1 MRRVSIAATMMLALL
16 AFSVQKAWAED
27 KWEKLGERKV
37 EFKGEKDVIEVGV
50 HDGKFSHIRF
60 EVEEGDVELFKIK
73 VFFSN
78 GETFQPE
85 TGHHFKEGE
94 RTHEIE
100 LPGKARHVDKV
111 EFFYRSDHHEPAV
124 IKLQG
129 KRAD

>member
-1 MRRVSIAATMMLALL
+1 MRRISIAATMMLALL

-37 EFKGEKDVIEVGV
+37 DFKAEKDVVEVGS

-60 EVEEGDVELFKIK
+60 KVQEGDVELYKIK
-73 VFFSN
+73 VIFSN
-78 GETFQPE
+78 GETFEPK
-85 TGHHFKEGE
+85 TGHHFTEGE

-111 EFFYRSDHHEPAV
+111 EFFYRSEHHEPAV
-124 IKLQG
+124 IELLG

>member
-1 MRRVSIAATMMLALL
+1 MRQLSVGFAMLLTLL
-16 AFSVQKAWAED
+16 AFNVQTARAED

-37 EFKGEKDVIEVGV
+37 DYRAEKDTIEVGS

-60 EVEEGDVELFKIK
+60 RVAEGDIELYKIK
-73 VFFSN
+73 VVFAD
-78 GETFQPE
+78 GQTYEPE
-85 TGHHFKEGE
+85 TGHHFKEGD

-111 EFFYRSDHHEPAV
+111 EFYYKSEHHEPAV
-124 IKLQG
+124 VELLG